1 MAYIIETPNALQPLI
16 GLKKHL
22 HPGGVS
28 IRGWLEVQYPGFK
41 EFETPTICLLNG
53 KPVLR
58 ADWSQEIKNKDIV
71 NFIGIVGEVVT
82 IALIISAVIAVA
94 ALAVSLYLV
103 LSMPGTPGEAPG
115 SDPVFTLKGQSNAVR
130 LGEPIEC
137 HYGRN
142 RIWLS
147 LASIPFY
154 RYQDNDQFQ
163 HSLFCL
169 GQGQYEIE
177 AIQIGDT
184 NIDSFDEVEYE
195 VIPPGGT
202 TDLFRLNVI
211 TSAEAGGQTLFGPNE
226 PEFPPGGGWV
236 GPFVVSP
243 PGTETD
249 RIQIDLSYPK
259 GIYHQS
265 KKDGDIEENDV
276 RVLFQK
282 RRIDNAGNPLEAFS
296 TLIDYELIART
307 TTPQRKTRG
316 SGLMTPARYEVRGKK
331 VSGSNDPTRN
341 GDTVVW
347 EAMRGF
353 VVGNEPNFGDVT
365 LLAVKI
371 KATNNLNARTQ
382 ERFNV
387 IATRKLPI
395 LDSTAG
401 GESDSSFTSEPV
413 ATRSIVWAFVDI
425 FRANYGARITDER
438 FFDLAALEELDAF
451 YESRNEHFDW
461 TFRDPITVWDAAK
474 AVARAGRAI
483 PLISG
488 SVITMK
494 RDGPLEVPVTL
505 FSPDNMVKGS
515 FNWEIKLWEPNDN
528 DSILI
533 EYTDPS
539 TGYKQETVL
548 CILPDSDATGDNPA
562 DLRIPG
568 IQDRDHAYHEGL
580 YVLASLRYLRE
591 NISFET
597 GLEGYIPSYGDLV
610 AVSHDVPRWGQSGYI
625 LAVEDESS
633 GSFRLHVSEPLR
645 FEESGQVY
653 QILLRGKNA
662 EPIGPFTATETN
674 DPLVVVIEMAEDS
687 EVFDFLLGGTTE
699 PMLFLFGVAGTGTK
713 YGRVVRIDPS
723 GGERIKI
730 TLVGEEPIIHQFDGL
745 TAPDMDLPAMPPVVP
760 DAPEIQ
766 QLTLSQISSDQL
778 IVQASWLA
786 AFGAQYYIVQ
796 WSLDNEHWELVGNTE
811 RTSMQFQVLP
821 GVVQVRVAAVNNGQ
835 GPWIQEEIT
844 IGLVAGLHEYEP
856 WDDDLDWG
864 VKWWP
869 KVNADGWVVRVY
881 NNIDS
886 ENPILERTTTQAAAS
901 LDFDYDYT
909 MAVADANVV
918 RRMKAVVDVRVLND
932 DTGLVEESGFPSEIE
947 LSNPIPAPAIHL
959 GHELIGEE
967 SPGPGIVYRLFW
979 DNPAEVD
986 LHRVKVWISLVDISA
1001 FDEDDA
1007 ILVFDE
1013 IAGTPGYLNVAEECF
1028 VTLPEQS
1035 SGGNELYYWWVAVF
1049 DVWGNEITSN
1059 ISDPA
1064 VIPAFP

>member
-16 GLKKHL
+16 GIKKHR

-28 IRGWLEVQYPGFK
+28 IRQWLEWQYPGFS

-53 KPVLR
+53 KPLLR
-58 ADWSQEIKNKDIV
+58 RDWNKEIKEKDIV

-82 IALIISAVIAVA
+82 ISLIIAAVVAVVS
-94 ALAVSLYLV
+94 LAVSLYLV
-103 LSMPGTPGEAPG
+103 LSLPGTPGEAPA
-115 SDPVFTLKGQSNAVR
+115 SDPVFTLKGQSNAIR

-142 RIWLS
+142 RIWPS

-154 RYQDNDQFQ
+154 RYIDNDQFQ
-163 HSLFCL
+163 HSLFCI
-169 GQGQYEIE
+169 GQGEYEIE

-184 NIDSFDEVEYE
+184 DIDDFEEVEYE
-195 VIPPGGT
+195 VIGPGGT
-202 TDLFRLNVI
+202 TDLFRLNVV
-211 TSAEAGGQTLFGPNE
+211 TSAEAGGQTLFAQNE
-226 PEFPPGGGWV
+226 PEFTGDGWV
-236 GPFVVSP
+236 GPFVTNPS
-243 PGTETD
+243 GTVVD

-265 KKDGDIEENDV
+265 KKDGDIESNDV
-276 RVLFQK
+276 HVLFQK
-282 RRIDNAGNPLEAFS
+282 RRIDDAGAPLEAFS

-316 SGLMTPARYEVRGKK
+316 SGVITAARYEVRGKN
-331 VSGSNDPTRN
+331 VGFANDPTRN

-347 EAMRGF
+347 EGMRGF
-353 VVGNEPNFGDVT
+353 VVGGEPDFGNVT

-387 IATRKLPI
+387 IATRKLPV
-395 LDSTAG
+395 LDSTG
-401 GESDSSFTSEPV
+401 GGASDSSFTDVPV

-425 FRANYGARITDER
+425 FRSIYGARITDER
-438 FFDLAALEELDAF
+438 FLDLAALEELDAF

-461 TFRDPITVWDAAK
+461 TFRDPITVWEAAK
-474 AVARAGRAI
+474 TVARVGRAI
-483 PLISG
+483 PLVSG

-505 FSPDNMVKGS
+505 FSPDNIVKGS
-515 FNWEIKLWEPNDN
+515 FSWEIKLWEPFDN
-528 DSILI
+528 DSIRV
-533 EYTDPS
+533 EYTEPS

-548 CILPDSDATGDNPA
+548 CILPDSDATSDAPA

-580 YVLASLRYLRE
+580 YVLASQRYLRE

-597 GLEGYIPSYGDLV
+597 GMEGFIPSYGDLV

-633 GSFRLHVSEPLR
+633 GYFRLHVSEPLS
-645 FEESGQVY
+645 FAESGQIY
-653 QILLRGKNA
+653 QILLRGKA
-662 EPIGPFTATETN
+662 GEIVGPFTAIETA
-674 DPLVVVIEMAEDS
+674 DSRIVEIQMPEDS
-687 EVFDFLLGGTTE
+687 VAFDFLLGGTTE

-713 YGRVVRIDPS
+713 YGRVVRIEPQ

-745 TAPDMDLPAMPPVVP
+745 TAPALDQPAMPPVIP
-760 DAPEIQ
+760 DAPTIQ
-766 QLTLSQISSDQL
+766 QLTLSQIASDQL

-796 WSLDNEHWELVGNTE
+796 WSLDGEHWTLVGNTE
-811 RTSMQFQVLP
+811 RTSIQFQVSP

-835 GPWIQEEIT
+835 GPWIQEEIA
-844 IGLVAGLHEYEP
+844 IGLVAGLHESEP
-856 WDDDLDWG
+856 WDDDLEWE
-864 VKWWP
+864 VTWWP
-869 KVNADGWVVRVY
+869 KINADGWVVRVY
-881 NNIDS
+881 NNMDP
-886 ENPILERTTTQAAAS
+886 ENPILERTTNQIAAN
-901 LDFDYDYT
+901 LDYEYDYT
-909 MAVADANVV
+909 DAVTDSNLV

-947 LSNPIPAPAIHL
+947 LSNPIPAPPIHL

-986 LHRVKVWISLVDISA
+986 LIRVKVWISLVDISA

-1007 ILVFDE
+1007 ILVFDDT
-1013 IAGTPGYLNVAEECF
+1013 AGSPGYLNVAEEAF

>member
-16 GLKKHL
+16 GVKKHI
-22 HPGGVS
+22 HPGGLS
-28 IRGWLEVQYPGFK
+28 IRQWLEIQYPGFT
-41 EFETPTICLLNG
+41 EFENPTICILNG
-53 KPVLR
+53 QPVLR
-58 ADWSQEIKNKDIV
+58 ENWNYEIKSKDIV
-71 NFIGIVGEVVT
+71 NFVGIVGEVVT
-82 IALIISAVIAVA
+82 IIAIVVAVI
-94 ALAVSLYLV
+94 ALAVSIYLV
-103 LSMPGTPGEAPG
+103 VSLPGTPGEAPA
-115 SDPVFTLKGQSNAVR
+115 SEPVFSLKGQTNSIR

-142 RIWLS
+142 RIWPS
-147 LASIPFY
+147 LASAPFY
-154 RYQDNDQFQ
+154 RYIDNDQFQ
-163 HSLFCL
+163 HSLFCI

-184 NIDSFDEVEYE
+184 DIDSFDEVEYE
-195 VIPPGGT
+195 IIEPGEQ

-211 TSAEAGGQTLFGPNE
+211 TSAEAGGQTLFAQNQTG
-226 PEFPPGGGWV
+226 FSGDGWI
-236 GPFVVSP
+236 GPFVTNP
-243 PGTETD
+243 AGTVVD

-265 KKDGDIEENDV
+265 KKDGDIEDHHV
-276 RVLFQK
+276 HVLFQK
-282 RRIDNAGNPLEAFS
+282 RRIDDDGNPLEAFS
-296 TLIDYELIART
+296 TLIDNDLTART

-316 SGLMTPARYEVRGKK
+316 SGVLTPARYEVRGKN
-331 VSGSNDPTRN
+331 VGFARNDNRS

-347 EAMRGF
+347 EGMRGF
-353 VVGNEPNFGDVT
+353 VVGGEPDFGDVT

-387 IATRKLPI
+387 IATRKLPVI
-395 LDSTAG
+395 DSTG
-401 GESDSSFTSEPV
+401 GGTSESSFTEEPV

-425 FRANYGARITDER
+425 FRSNYGARITDER
-438 FFDLAALEELDAF
+438 FFDLAALQELDAF

-488 SVITMK
+488 SIITMK

-505 FSPDNMVKGS
+505 FSPDNIVKGT
-515 FNWEIKLWEPNDN
+515 FNWDIKLWEPNDN
-528 DSILI
+528 DSILV
-533 EYTDPS
+533 EYTDPT

-548 CILPDSDATGDNPA
+548 CILPDSNATGDNPS
-562 DLRIPG
+562 DLRLPG
-568 IQDRDHAYHEGL
+568 VQDRDHAYREGL
-580 YVLASLRYLRE
+580 YVLASQRYLRE

-597 GLEGYIPSYGDLV
+597 GLEGFIPSYGDLV

-625 LAVEDESS
+625 LAVEDESN
-633 GSFRLHVSEPLR
+633 GFFRLHVSEPLN
-645 FEESGQVY
+645 FSESGQVY
-653 QILLRGKNA
+653 QILLRGKA
-662 EPIGPFTATETN
+662 SETIGPFTAIETD
-674 DPLVVVIEMAEDS
+674 DPKVVEIEMSEDS
-687 EVFDFLLGGTTE
+687 EEFDFLLGGTTE
-699 PMLFLFGVAGTGTK
+699 PMLFLFGVAGMDIK
-713 YGRVVRIDPS
+713 YGRLVRIDPQ
-723 GGERIKI
+723 GNERVKI
-730 TLVGEEPIIHQFDGL
+730 TLVGEEAIIHQFDEL
-745 TAPDMDLPAMPPVVP
+745 TAPELNKPAMPPEIP

-766 QLTLSQISSDQL
+766 QLTLNQISSDLL

-796 WSLDNEHWELVGNTE
+796 WSQDGEHWQLVGTTE
-811 RTSMQFQVLP
+811 RTSMQFQVSA
-821 GVVQVRVAAVNNGQ
+821 GVLQVRVAAVNNGQ
-835 GPWIQEEIT
+835 GPWIQEEIA

-864 VKWWP
+864 VQWWP
-869 KVNADGWVVRVY
+869 KINADGWVVKVY
-881 NNIDS
+881 DNMDPD
-886 ENPILERTTTQAAAS
+886 NPVLKRTTTLAKDV
-901 LDFDYDYT
+901 LEFDYTYAN
-909 MAVADANVV
+909 AVSDGNLV

-932 DTGLVEESGFPSEIE
+932 DTGLIEESGFPSEVE
-947 LSNPIPAPAIHL
+947 LTNPIPAQPIHL

-979 DNPAEVD
+979 DNPPEVD
-986 LHRVKVWISLVDISA
+986 LVRVKIWISLVDISA
-1001 FDEDDA
+1001 FDEDQA
-1007 ILVFDE
+1007 ILVWDE
-1013 IAGTPGYLNVAEECF
+1013 IAGTPGYLNVPQEAY